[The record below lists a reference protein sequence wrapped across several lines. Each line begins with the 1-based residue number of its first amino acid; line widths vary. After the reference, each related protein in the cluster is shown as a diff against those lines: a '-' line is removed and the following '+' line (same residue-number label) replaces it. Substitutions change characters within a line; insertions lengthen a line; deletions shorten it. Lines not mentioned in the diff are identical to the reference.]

1 MATVTLTESA
11 KLTQDELIAG
21 VIENVI
27 TVNAMYQFIP
37 FDGIDGNA
45 LAYNRE
51 NALGPVA
58 AVNTPDAT
66 DAGDGSYVGII
77 GPGATSGNNFAERAL
92 AKNPATFTKVTSTLT
107 TIMGD
112 AEVNGLIQATRSN
125 EGNDQTAIQIASKA
139 KSAGRKFQDMFI
151 NGTGSGATASF
162 AGLLTLCDSG
172 QKANTGTNGRT
183 YDFDVMDELMDLVVD
198 KDGQVDYFT
207 MPARTIRTHLSR
219 LRALGG
225 TSPQDV
231 INLPRGGT
239 VPAYRGVPIF
249 RNDYIPTTQTKG
261 TLSGTGTTILA
272 GTFDDGS
279 RQYGIAGLTA
289 QEAAGLNVVDVGESE
304 TRDERIWRV
313 KWYVGLA
320 LFSLKG
326 LALAD
331 GISN

>member
-1 MATVTLTESA
+1 MPTVTLSESA
-11 KLTQDELIAG
+11 KLSQDMLIAG

-27 TVNAMYQFIP
+27 TVNRMYEILP

-58 AVNTPDAT
+58 TTGVGDA
-66 DAGDGSYVGII
+66 DGVI
-77 GPGATSGNNFAERAL
+77 GATASGTNSTERAA
-92 AKNPATFTKVTSTLT
+92 AKNAATFTHVTSSLT

-112 AEVNGLIQATRSN
+112 AEVNGLIQATRSG

-139 KSAGRKFQDMFI
+139 KSAGRKFQDMMI
-151 NGTGSGATASF
+151 NGDGNNFTF
-162 AGLLTLCDSG
+162 PGLINLCASG

-183 YDFDVMDELMDLVVD
+183 FDFDVLDELMDLVLD
-198 KDGQVDYFT
+198 KDGQVDYFA
-207 MPARTIRTHLSR
+207 MPARTLRTYMAR

-231 INLPRGGT
+231 VTLPSGAT
-239 VPAYRGVPIF
+239 VPGYRGVPIF
-249 RNDYIPTTQTKG
+249 RNDYIPITTTKG
-261 TLSGTGTTILA
+261 TTANTTNIFA
-272 GTFDDGS
+272 GTLDDGS

-289 QEAAGLNVVDVGESE
+289 SEAAGLSVVDIGESE
-304 TRDERIWRV
+304 TKDEHIWRV
-313 KWYVGLA
+313 KWYAGLA
-320 LFSLKG
+320 LFSEKG
-326 LALAD
+326 LAMAD